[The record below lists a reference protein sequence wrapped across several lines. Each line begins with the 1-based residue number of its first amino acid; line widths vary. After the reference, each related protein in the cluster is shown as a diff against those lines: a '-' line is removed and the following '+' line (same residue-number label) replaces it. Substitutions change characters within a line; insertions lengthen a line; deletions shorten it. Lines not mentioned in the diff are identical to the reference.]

1 MKNTIR
7 LIFDKYGL
15 TCREAAKKGV
25 NYQTLWKQLHGLRP
39 VGAKTAM
46 RYHKILNI
54 PLHELRPDLWP
65 PDPSVGKT
73 SEENLANEEE
83 AEDCARQREEVLTD
97 EN

>member
-15 TCREAAKKGV
+15 TCLEAAKKGV

-46 RYHKILNI
+46 RYHRILHI

-65 PDPSVGKT
+65 P
-73 SEENLANEEE
+73 ENEK
-83 AEDCARQREEVLTD
+83 TD